1 MGTKIHKVERTTRDP
16 GRYEAVV
23 TSVEPAEGQFGE
35 QFMFRITLDDGQ
47 ELRAWCSAKLS
58 DKSKLGRWVAVLL
71 GSVPADLDT
80 DDLIGRPC
88 CLNVS
93 IQVSE
98 KDGSEFNRIDSLAPS
113 RRKVPAAPVPVAEP
127 EESPF

>member
-1 MGTKIHKVERTTRDP
+1 MGTKIHRVEHVVRDP

-23 TSVEPAEGQFGE
+23 ATVELVEGKFGE
-35 QFMFRITLDDGQ
+35 QFMFRFTLDDGQ
-47 ELRAWCSAKLS
+47 ELRAWCNSKLS
-58 DKSKLGRWVAVLL
+58 DKSKLGRWVAGLL

-93 IQVSE
+93 IQTAE
-98 KDGSEFNRIDSLAPS
+98 KDGSEFNRIDSISAS
-113 RRKVPAAPVPVAEP
+113 RRKVPATPVPVAET
-127 EESPF
+127 EEIPF